1 MPRLHRFQYSIG
13 TIMAEILLIVVAY
26 LVGSL
31 PFVYLLGRLRGYD
44 LRKEDDMHLSMWRK
58 VGRVEGATAIMW
70 EVLKGAGVVLVA
82 RSLGFETW
90 AVACAGVVAVGGQ
103 MWSVFLGFS
112 GEKGNSTGVG
122 MVAALAPVAFLFGLV
137 PILTG
142 VTVKAAAS
150 LRDRNKSVKERWDF
164 AGSATLAMPL
174 GMLGGFA
181 VFPIATCALGLSGW
195 ISASLLALV
204 LLILVKRVTDGLA
217 ADLKTAENR
226 TSVVVNRL
234 LYDRSYK

>member
-1 MPRLHRFQYSIG
+1 MS
-13 TIMAEILLIVVAY
+13 EILLIVVAY

-31 PFVYLLGRLRGYD
+31 PFVYFLGRLRGYD
-44 LRKEDDMHLSMWRK
+44 LREEDDMHLSMWRK

-82 RSLGFETW
+82 RSLDFETW
-90 AVACAGVVAVGGQ
+90 AIACAGVVAVGGQ

-122 MVAALAPVAFLFGLV
+122 MVLALAPIAFLFGLI
-137 PILTG
+137 PILIG
-142 VTVKAAAS
+142 LAIKATAS
-150 LRDRNKSVKERWDF
+150 LRDKNKSVKERWDF

-181 VFPIATCALGLSGW
+181 VFPIASCAWGLSGW
-195 ISASLLALV
+195 ISASLLVLV
-204 LLILVKRVTDGLA
+204 VLILVKRVTDGLGT
-217 ADLKTAENR
+217 DLKTAEDR
-226 TSVVVNRL
+226 MSVVVNRL
-234 LYDRSYK
+234 LYDRSYR